1 MCILLAA
8 YQVHPRY
15 RLVIAANRDEFHER
29 PTAPLAFW
37 SDQPRI
43 LAGRDLEQ
51 GGTWLGVDRR
61 GRFGAV
67 TNVRGGSIASPRR
80 SRGLLI
86 SEFLRGDDE
95 PDRHVERLQADA
107 RHYDGFNLLLASD
120 NQLLWW
126 SNQAPAP
133 RALPAGTYGL
143 SNDSL
148 DTPWP
153 KVASLKTQFTQF
165 KHLEE
170 DLLIDALLGVLQD
183 GRLPLDAELPDT
195 GVGLAAERLLGS
207 IFIAAAHYGTRCS
220 SVVLLDH
227 SGAISFAERRYGP
240 NGRLAGNSL
249 FRFDREAVDPVHNYG
264 SQPR

>member
-8 YQVHPRY
+8 YQDHPRY
-15 RLVIAANRDEFHER
+15 RLVIAANRDEFYER

-37 SDQPRI
+37 PDHPQI
-43 LAGRDLEQ
+43 LAGRDLEH

-67 TNVRGGSIASPRR
+67 TNVRGGSTSSPRR

-86 SEFLRGDDE
+86 SEFLLGDDA

-107 RHYDGFNLLLASD
+107 RHYDGFNLLLATD
-120 NQLLWW
+120 KQLLWW
-126 SNQAPAP
+126 SNQTPGP
-133 RALPAGTYGL
+133 RALTPGTYGL

-153 KVASLKTQFTQF
+153 KVVSLKTQFTQF
-165 KHLEE
+165 KHLEG

-183 GRLPLDAELPDT
+183 TRLPLDTDLPNT

-207 IFIAAAHYGTRCS
+207 IFISAAHYGTRCS
-220 SVVLLDH
+220 SVVLLDR
-227 SGAISFAERRYGP
+227 SGEVSFIERRYGP
-240 NGRLAGNSL
+240 NGSLAGNSR
-249 FRFDREAVDPVHNYG
+249 FRFDSEVAARVRNRG
-264 SQPR
+264 SQTR